1 VAGWCCR
8 TPGIGGACSGRAS
21 PKTPAAPSCNWLLPL
36 RHLVGMDIELLSQL
50 GQGLFTLDRG
60 QGHLRLERR
69 CVIPAGTSAHQFSSA
84 QPSYGCRSRELPLIP
99 LSEFTEPALWSIY
112 CGDRNNLLSLR
123 TKTDFQSFSRAGA
136 STNLRCSTTDCPAEK
151 LSMMY
156 GKTNR
161 E

>member
-1 VAGWCCR
+1 M
-8 TPGIGGACSGRAS
+8 
-21 PKTPAAPSCNWLLPL
+21 
-36 RHLVGMDIELLSQL
+36 HLVPDQPIGRPSFELSEDQLATVVDLLCTGIELLSQL

-123 TKTDFQSFSRAGA
+123 TETDFQSFSRAGA